1 MSTTFETASIGDR
14 VWSLTLGWGTIAH
27 TLYEDEQ
34 FYPIMVELDSGERE
48 SFTKEGLLYTHHI
61 HQTLFWDEVEIKAPT
76 KPLPKLNKDDC
87 VEVWNANTVDPT
99 ITYKRHFS
107 HFEDGSIFCFRDGGT
122 SWTRTQTNGWN
133 RWRKPK

>member
-1 MSTTFETASIGDR
+1 MTTFETASIGER
-14 VWSLTLGWGTIAH
+14 VWYVLLGWGTIINVFH
-27 TLYEDEQ
+27 EED
-34 FYPIMVELDSGERE
+34 YPIAVEFEFGDIET
-48 SFTKEGLLYTHHI
+48 FTKAGREYSDTSN
-61 HQTLFWDEVEIKAPT
+61 QTLFWDEVKFEVPT

-107 HFEDGSIFCFRDGGT
+107 HFEDGSIFCFGDGGT